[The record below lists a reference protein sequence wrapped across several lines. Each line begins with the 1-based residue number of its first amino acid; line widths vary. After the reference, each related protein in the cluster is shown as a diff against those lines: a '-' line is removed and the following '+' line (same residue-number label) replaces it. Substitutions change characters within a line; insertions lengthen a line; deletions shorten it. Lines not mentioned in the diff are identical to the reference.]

1 MVSGGDLGTVA
12 SGIPRPN
19 CNGRNA
25 RAKHP
30 SPANLYRG
38 VGNAE
43 GSRKG
48 PKLMP
53 LATVNGIALNYQVK
67 GDRAQGTDTKGA
79 APLVVLIMGTGS
91 PGRVWELH
99 QVPALLA
106 AGYRVCTFDNRGIAP
121 SFESTAGIA
130 IEDMVADTA
139 ALIELLDE
147 GPALVAGT
155 SMGARVAQELAL
167 ARPDLVRK
175 AAFLAGHARLDLF
188 QKTLSEGEHELD
200 ASGVRLPAKYDA
212 AITAVMNLS
221 PATLAEPNAARDW
234 LDLFEF
240 TGGPV
245 TPGVRAQRR
254 MDHDFDRLQAYR
266 GIRVPCLAIGFA
278 DDRMIPAYLCRELA
292 EVIPG
297 ARYQEIPDAGH
308 YGYLE
313 RPEAVNKVLLDF
325 FAGSR

>member
-1 MVSGGDLGTVA
+1 
-12 SGIPRPN
+12 
-19 CNGRNA
+19 
-25 RAKHP
+25 
-30 SPANLYRG
+30 
-38 VGNAE
+38 
-43 GSRKG
+43 
-48 PKLMP
+48 MP

-67 GDRAQGTDTKGA
+67 GDKAKGTDTKGA

-91 PGRVWELH
+91 PGRVWDLH

-121 SFESTAGIA
+121 SYEAATGIH
-130 IEDMVADTA
+130 IEDMVRDTA
-139 ALIELLDE
+139 ALIEFLDE

-175 AAFLAGHARLDLF
+175 AVFMAGHGRLDLF
-188 QKTLSEGEHELD
+188 QKTLSQGEHELD
-200 ASGVRLPAKYDA
+200 ASGLKLPPKYEA
-212 AITAVMNLS
+212 AINAVLNLS
-221 PATLAEPNAARDW
+221 PATLADPHAARDW

-245 TPGVRAQRR
+245 TPGIRAQRR

-266 GIRVPCLAIGFA
+266 GIKVPCLAIGFA
-278 DDRMIPAYLCRELA
+278 DDRMIPPYLAREVA
-292 EVIPG
+292 EAIPD

-313 RPEAVNKVLLDF
+313 RPEAVNKILLDF
-325 FAGSR
+325 FAGPR

>member
-1 MVSGGDLGTVA
+1 
-12 SGIPRPN
+12 
-19 CNGRNA
+19 
-25 RAKHP
+25 
-30 SPANLYRG
+30 
-38 VGNAE
+38 
-43 GSRKG
+43 
-48 PKLMP
+48 MP
-53 LATVNGIALNYQVK
+53 LATVNGIALNYQLK
-67 GDRAQGTDTKGA
+67 GDRAKGSDAKGA

-99 QVPALLA
+99 QVPALVA

-121 SFESTAGIA
+121 SFESADGIT
-130 IEDMVADTA
+130 IDDLVADTA
-139 ALIELLDE
+139 ALIEFLDE

-167 ARPDLVRK
+167 TRPDLVRK
-175 AAFLAGHARLDLF
+175 AVFMAGHGRMDQL
-188 QKTLSEGEHELD
+188 QKTLSAGEHDLD
-200 ASGVRLPAKYDA
+200 ASGITLPPKYEA
-212 AITAVMNLS
+212 AVTAVLNLS
-221 PATLAEPNAARDW
+221 PATLADTHAARDW

-245 TPGVRAQRR
+245 PPGIRAQRR
-254 MDHDFDRLQAYR
+254 MDHEFDRLHAYR
-266 GIRVPCLAIGFA
+266 GIKVPCLAVGFA
-278 DDRMIPAYLCRELA
+278 DDRMLPPYLARELA

-325 FAGSR
+325 FAG